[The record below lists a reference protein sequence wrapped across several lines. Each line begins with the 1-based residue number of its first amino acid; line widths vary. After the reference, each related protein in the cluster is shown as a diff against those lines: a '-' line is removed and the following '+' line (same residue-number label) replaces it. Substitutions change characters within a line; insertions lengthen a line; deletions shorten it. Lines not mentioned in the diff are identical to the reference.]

1 MCGIAGIY
9 NIKKNQIKNIN
20 QKLDVMSKLVEH
32 RGPDGKGTWVND
44 FKNLGL
50 AHRRLS
56 IIDLSESASQP
67 MIGNDRNVI
76 TYNGEIYNYKEIRH
90 SLKTTWKFRS
100 QSDTECILAA
110 YSKYGIECVNY
121 LRGMFAFTIWDQKS
135 NSLFCS
141 RDRFG
146 IKPLYYCMLGE
157 TFYFA
162 SEAKALIPFLNEVRT
177 NKTALAEY
185 FTFQYSIGEKTLFS
199 GIKQLLPGHSILV
212 TEDGIKTW
220 RYWDVSYNVEWD
232 HTESYF
238 HTKLE
243 ELLYDSVKYHLRS
256 DVEVG
261 SYVSG
266 GIDSSLMLNLASKE
280 KGKKIKG
287 FHGRF
292 TEYLGYDE
300 SKYAKAASDLADGD
314 LHILDITSDDFLKN
328 INKVIY
334 HLDFPVAGPGSFPQ
348 FMVSQLASKY
358 LKVVLGGQGGD
369 EIFGGYA
376 RYVIAYLEQCLNAA
390 IEGTYKNGN
399 FIVTLESIVP
409 NLDLLKEY
417 KPLIKEFWRKG
428 LFENMD
434 KRYFRLADRS
444 VDITDEVNWNEIDTN
459 KVFEDFKL
467 IFNNEAN
474 VSKEAYF
481 DKMTHFDFK
490 CLLPALLQV
499 EDRMSMAN
507 GLESRVP
514 LLDHKIVEFAASV
527 PADIKF
533 KDGKMKFLLKKVF
546 NNEIPKEILSRRD
559 KMGFPVP
566 LKEWFNSSLKEFA
579 NDNFQ
584 NMSMK
589 KRPYLNS
596 DAVIKNMGKEAKFS
610 RKTWGLLSLEL
621 WYQEF
626 HDKFSFYKN
635 LIK

>member
-9 NIKKNQIKNIN
+9 NIKKNQIRNIN

-76 TYNGEIYNYKEIRH
+76 TYNGEIYNYKEIRD

-110 YSKYGIECVNY
+110 YSKYGMECVNY

-162 SEAKALIPFLNEVRT
+162 SEAKALIPFLNEIRT

-589 KRPYLNS
+589 RRPYLNS